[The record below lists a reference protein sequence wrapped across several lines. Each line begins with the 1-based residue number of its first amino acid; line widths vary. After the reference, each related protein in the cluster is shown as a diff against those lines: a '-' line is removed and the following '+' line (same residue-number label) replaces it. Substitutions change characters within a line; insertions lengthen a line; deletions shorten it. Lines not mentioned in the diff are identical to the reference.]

1 MKRTSFSAVIFATL
15 TMLVGLLA
23 GLDRTFAADDAK
35 AFRMIVGEPRF
46 MDPNLATDYS
56 IYVNVQLFEPLAR
69 IDNTGK
75 LTLLQAKSIEVGA
88 DGRTWTITLNPDYKW
103 SNGQPITAA
112 DWEYSWKRILDPKLS
127 SEVATFLSDVENAD
141 DYNKGKI
148 TDVDQVAIKATGEHT
163 LASRDRQGRAEVP
176 SHTCA
181 ALPDA
186 DPKGGGRESRGE
198 VDRAREYVDQRSL
211 QTGQPQERSVDRYGS
226 QSLLRRQEAG
236 DPAHRDD
243 DRVWRS
249 LHRAAARL

>member
-1 MKRTSFSAVIFATL
+1 MKPTSRSAVLFAAL
-15 TMLVGLLA
+15 TMLVGVSADLNRAFA
-23 GLDRTFAADDAK
+23 GDDPK

-75 LTLLQAKSIEVGA
+75 LSLLQAKSIEVGD

-127 SEVATFLSDVENAD
+127 SEVASFMYDIEHAE

-148 TDVDQVAIKATGEHT
+148 TDVDQVGIKATGEYT
-163 LASRDRQGRAEVP
+163 FQVVTAKVAPQFRAI
-176 SHTCA
+176 
-181 ALPDA
+181 
-186 DPKGGGRESRGE
+186 
-198 VDRAREYVDQRSL
+198 
-211 QTGQPQERSVDRYGS
+211 
-226 QSLLRRQEAG
+226 
-236 DPAHRDD
+236 
-243 DRVWRS
+243 
-249 LHRAAARL
+249 